1 MKSVK
6 GYCPKPLEAASSY
19 LSKKWTISIIITIGN
34 FKNLRFNNII
44 KEIIKKSL
52 FTERQIEIILK
63 YKNLIETKL
72 SISKGAYYRQVSQ
85 SEEKLFR
92 FYYSVILL
100 RGLGIVLPDDIDMMS
115 QLSEQVSVIK
125 DGDVF
130 PERELGII
138 DVIDKMIKQLNKM

>member
-1 MKSVK
+1 MEESEF
-6 GYCPKPLEAASSY
+6 Y
-19 LSKKWTISIIITIGN
+19 
-34 FKNLRFNNII
+34 RFNNII

-63 YKNLIETKL
+63 QKNLVEIKL
-72 SISKGAYYRQVSQ
+72 NISKGAYYRQVSQ
-85 SEEKLFR
+85 SKEKLLR

-100 RGLGIVLPDDIDMMS
+100 RGLGIILPDDIDMMS

-130 PERELGII
+130 PERELEII

>member
-1 MKSVK
+1 MEESELYK
-6 GYCPKPLEAASSY
+6 
-19 LSKKWTISIIITIGN
+19 
-34 FKNLRFNNII
+34 FNNII
-44 KEIIKKSL
+44 MEIIKKSL

-63 YKNLIETKL
+63 HKNLIETKL

-85 SEEKLFR
+85 SREKLLR

-100 RGLGIVLPDDIDMMS
+100 RGLGIVLPDDIDMIS

-130 PERELGII
+130 PERELEII
-138 DVIDKMIKQLNKM
+138 DVIDKMIKQLSKMWFLFQYTKKDEGFIVII